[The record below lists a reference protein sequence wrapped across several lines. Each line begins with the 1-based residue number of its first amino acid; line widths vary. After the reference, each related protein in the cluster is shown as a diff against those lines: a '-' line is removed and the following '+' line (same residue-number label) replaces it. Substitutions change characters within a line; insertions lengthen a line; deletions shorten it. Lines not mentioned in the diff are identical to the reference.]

1 MFTTRSSVTAAS
13 IRSFRNLLGV
23 LVVLALIIL
32 PILRFDVE
40 VISSA
45 LMMII
50 ISPFEMGEAATSI
63 TMSLIVILLYAI
75 ITGVCAFITGLI
87 AADSGARYGA
97 VVAMSFIILR
107 SIYYG
112 SPGLVLE
119 GDPWYLF
126 AVIWWIAM
134 IGSGVVGGTLAKILK
149 RSLRRQRDRGT
160 VPL

>member
-1 MFTTRSSVTAAS
+1 MTAAS

-75 ITGVCAFITGLI
+75 ITVFCAFVAGII
-87 AADSGARYGA
+87 ATEAGARYGA
-97 VVAMSFIILR
+97 IVAMSFIILR